1 MVKQAPTFGR
11 LLTMVLFALSCF
23 GLLLFL
29 WLSFGGSVPL
39 KPKGY
44 RIQVSFPEATQLG
57 DFADVRTAGVS
68 VGKVRGKERDPA
80 GNRTLVTIELDRR
93 FAPLRSDARA
103 ILRQKT
109 LLGETYVELTP
120 GTTHA
125 PFLPENGRLK
135 NSRVAHTVELD
146 EIFRAFDPETR
157 HKFRIWQ
164 QAAAVAINN
173 RGPDLNDALGN
184 LPRFAADTTDVLDV
198 LNGQSAA
205 VRRLFRNTG
214 VVFNALSQ
222 NRQAL
227 RGLIVNTDKVFSA
240 TQSQQKALAQ
250 TFSIFPT
257 FLDESKATMARL
269 QSFSTDTRPLIRE
282 LRPVARDLRP
292 TLRDVRGFAP
302 DLRSTFK
309 NLDPLITVSKR
320 GLPALRDTLKGTGPV
335 LEQLTPF
342 LGQLNPILQWLEYN
356 QHLVSGF
363 IANAEAPIA
372 DVAPISDTEKAA
384 GAIGHYLRQNGPI
397 GPETVAIYA
406 QRPTSERGNAYL
418 GGTQIA
424 GPLHARYNIFPS
436 VDCANTTIGEFQRPE
451 KPTTDSPD
459 DPDADPN
466 NPKVGKGPSCW
477 TQPLPGAAG
486 PGSIPHIQAKDYLS
500 ASPRTK

>member
-1 MVKQAPTFGR
+1 MQKQAPTFGR

-120 GTTHA
+120 GTKAA
-125 PFLPENGRLK
+125 PYVPEGGRLK

-146 EIFRAFDPETR
+146 EIFRAFDPQTR
-157 HKFRIWQ
+157 RKFRVWQ
-164 QAAAVAINN
+164 QAAAAAIKG
-173 RGPDLNDALGN
+173 RGPDLNDAIGN

-214 VVFNALSQ
+214 VVFNALSENQ
-222 NRQAL
+222 QAL
-227 RGLIVNTDKVFSA
+227 RGLIVNTDRVFGA
-240 TQSQQKALAQ
+240 TQSQQQALAQ

-257 FLDESKATMARL
+257 FLDESKATLARL
-269 QSFSTDTRPLIRE
+269 ESFSSDTRPLIRE
-282 LRPVARDLRP
+282 LRPVARDLKP

-302 DLRSTFK
+302 DLRSTFR
-309 NLDPLITVSKR
+309 NLDPLITVSTR
-320 GLPALRDTLKGTGPV
+320 GLPALRDTLSATGPV

-372 DVAPISDTEKAA
+372 DVAPISAKEKAR
-384 GAIGHYLRQNGPI
+384 GAIGHYLRQNGPM
-397 GPETVAIYA
+397 GVETAAIYN
-406 QRPTSERGNAYL
+406 QRLPTERGNAYL
-418 GGTQIA
+418 GTQLS
-424 GPLHARYNIFPS
+424 GPLHAKYNIFPS
-436 VDCANTTIGEFQRPE
+436 VDCTNTGIGEFQRPE

-466 NPKVGKGPSCW
+466 NPKVGNGPSCW
-477 TQPLPGAAG
+477 TQPLPGASG
-486 PGSIPHIQAKDYLS
+486 PNSIPHIEAKDYLS
-500 ASPRTK
+500 AAPRSR